1 MAEPVLPE
9 LFGDM
14 APFLDWA
21 LEPERARTE
30 KMSSAS
36 MDEILSFYNAMM
48 PRIGEILDYLQD
60 HFDGYQDGNG
70 GKLEPGYHLYLMSL
84 SLVEIA
90 ILAELYKRRE
100 AVSSCDPLRFVL
112 QP

>member
-1 MAEPVLPE
+1 MVEPVLPE
-9 LFGDM
+9 LFEDLT
-14 APFLDWA
+14 PFLDWA

-30 KMSSAS
+30 KKSSAS
-36 MDEILSFYNAMM
+36 MDEILSFYNAMI
-48 PRIGEILDYLQD
+48 PRFGEILDYLQD
-60 HFDGYQDGNG
+60 NFDEDGD
-70 GKLEPGYHLYLMSL
+70 KSEPAHILYLMSL

-90 ILAELYKRRE
+90 ILAELYKQRE